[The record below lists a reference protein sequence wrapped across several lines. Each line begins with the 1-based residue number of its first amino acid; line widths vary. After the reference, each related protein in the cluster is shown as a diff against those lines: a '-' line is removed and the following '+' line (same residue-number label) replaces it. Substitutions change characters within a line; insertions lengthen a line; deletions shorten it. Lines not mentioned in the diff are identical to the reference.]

1 MKRSAGF
8 TLIELIIVIVILGI
22 LAVTAAPKFMNMQ
35 GDARAV
41 TINAMK
47 GSVQSAVSMVN
58 SKAIIQGKDKS
69 TSSSDTKSVS
79 AGSATVTVVYGYPT
93 AEHAGIGQVLDFG
106 STATP
111 TADGNIGDWAVDA
124 SGTNYVVMPKGM
136 SSTDNCSVTYAAPEA
151 STAQPTYTV
160 VTTGC

>member
-35 GDARAV
+35 GDARAATV
-41 TINAMK
+41 NAMK
-47 GSVQSAVSMVN
+47 GSIQSAVSMVN

-69 TSSSDTKSVS
+69 TSATDTKSVS

-93 AEHAGIGQVLDFG
+93 AKHAGIGQVLDFG

-111 TADGNIGDWAVDA
+111 TANGNIGDWSVTE
-124 SGTNYVVMPKGM
+124 STSSYVITPKGM
-136 SSTDNCSVTYAAPEA
+136 ASTDNCSVTYAAA
-151 STAQPTYTV
+151 ATSSGQPTYTV